1 MNPSEDSTEPGRDEL
16 RKRVAGLPATPGV
29 YLYRD
34 AKGNILYVGK
44 AVNLRSRVGSYFSGG
59 DGRYQIPKLVAR
71 IADIEV
77 LLTPTG
83 KDALLLEN
91 ELIKQHKPPFN
102 LRLRDDKQYQAL
114 RLDLK
119 EEWPRLAVVRRF
131 KKDGA
136 QYFGP
141 YTSSKSLR
149 EALSNL
155 RRIFPLR
162 SCSKATFND
171 YARRGRPCLE
181 WEMKRCAAPCCD
193 RVTPE
198 AYAELVEG
206 TRLFLSG
213 KNDDLVEEYREK
225 MRGAS
230 ASKQFEEAAIYRDRI
245 GAIES
250 TVSKQQI
257 VATHQEDRD
266 IFGLAREGDEVQVQ
280 VLHVR
285 EGRVVGHADYSFS
298 GVRIDDGEALS
309 SFLAQFY
316 AEDAGRPLPRKLLLS
331 VALPDEEAMAS
342 FLKDRAGRKVTC
354 AVPLRGEHKKLTDMA
369 LSNARLRLA
378 QRTREQ
384 ESLLAVCA
392 ELQQQL
398 SLPVLPRHIECYD
411 VSNLMGTYSVASR
424 VVFKD
429 GEASKVDYRHYRIR
443 EAQGGD
449 DVGCMREVLSRRF
462 DRMDEE
468 PLPDLLMLDGGK
480 AQLGVAVALLRDRG
494 LELPTL
500 GLAKEVDTQSP
511 SPRVKRGGGLKAERV
526 FLPGRKDA
534 IFLPPNSKGMLLL
547 QRLRDESHRFA
558 IEYQRSLRRKA
569 SMTSILEEIPGVGP
583 GKRKALLR
591 ALGSLRAVR
600 QASVE
605 ELMQVQT
612 VSGENAHA
620 IRQFFDQ
627 LDEQNSVQVP
637 ETLSKESPED
647 IKSGASSAD
656 KKTSERSL

>member
-1 MNPSEDSTEPGRDEL
+1 MTSPEHKNPGGKDSAREEL
-16 RKRVAGLPATPGV
+16 RKRVAKLPTTPGV
-29 YLYRD
+29 YVYRD

-44 AVNLRSRVGSYFSGG
+44 AVNLRSRVRSYFSGG

-71 IADIEV
+71 IADLEV

-102 LRLRDDKQYQAL
+102 LSLRDDKQYQAL
-114 RLDLK
+114 RLDMK
-119 EEWPRLAVVRRF
+119 EEWPRLVTVRRF

-149 EALSNL
+149 ESLSNL

-162 SCSKATFND
+162 SCSQATFND

-181 WEMKRCAAPCCD
+181 WEMKRCVAPCCH
-193 RVTPE
+193 RVEPE
-198 AYAELVEG
+198 AYAELVQG
-206 TRLFLSG
+206 TVLFLRG
-213 KNDDLVEEYREK
+213 KNDDLVEACREK
-225 MRGAS
+225 MREAS
-230 ASKQFEEAAIYRDRI
+230 EAKRFEEAAMYRDRI
-245 GAIES
+245 AAIET

-266 IFGLAREGDEVQVQ
+266 VFGLAREGDDVQVQ

-285 EGRVVGHADYSFS
+285 EGRVIGHADYAFS
-298 GVRIDDGEALS
+298 GLRIDDGEALS

-316 AEDAGRPLPRKLLLS
+316 AEDAGRKPPRKLLLS
-331 VALPDEEAMAS
+331 TALPDEEAMAG
-342 FLKDRAGRKVTC
+342 FLKERAGSKVTC
-354 AVPLRGEHKKLTDMA
+354 AVPLRGEHKKLADMA
-369 LSNARLRLA
+369 VDNALLRLR
-378 QRTREQ
+378 QRTQEQ

-392 ELQQQL
+392 ELQERL

-411 VSNLMGTYSVASR
+411 ISTLMGTHSVASR
-424 VVFKD
+424 VVFKE

-449 DVGCMREVLSRRF
+449 DVGCMREVLSRRL
-462 DRMDEE
+462 DRMSEE
-468 PLPDLLMLDGGK
+468 PLPDLLMVDGGK
-480 AQLGVAVALLRDRG
+480 AQLGVAVALLKDRG
-494 LELPTL
+494 LTFPCL
-500 GLAKEVDTQSP
+500 GLAKEVDQESP

-534 IFLPPNSKGMLLL
+534 IFLPPNSKAMLLL
-547 QRLRDESHRFA
+547 QRVRDESHRFA

-569 SMTSILEEIPGVGP
+569 TMTSMLEEIPGIGP

-591 ALGSLRAVR
+591 TLGSLKAVR

-605 ELMQVQT
+605 KLAQVQS
-612 VSGENAHA
+612 VSSQNAHT
-620 IRQFFDQ
+620 IRLFFAR
-627 LDEQNSVQVP
+627 LDEDTDTARADSNADMPSDSVKG
-637 ETLSKESPED
+637 EILST
-647 IKSGASSAD
+647 D
-656 KKTSERSL
+656 K

>member
-1 MNPSEDSTEPGRDEL
+1 
-16 RKRVAGLPATPGV
+16 
-29 YLYRD
+29 
-34 AKGNILYVGK
+34 
-44 AVNLRSRVGSYFSGG
+44 
-59 DGRYQIPKLVAR
+59 
-71 IADIEV
+71 
-77 LLTPTG
+77 
-83 KDALLLEN
+83 
-91 ELIKQHKPPFN
+91 
-102 LRLRDDKQYQAL
+102 
-114 RLDLK
+114 
-119 EEWPRLAVVRRF
+119 
-131 KKDGA
+131 
-136 QYFGP
+136 
-141 YTSSKSLR
+141 
-149 EALSNL
+149 
-155 RRIFPLR
+155 
-162 SCSKATFND
+162 
-171 YARRGRPCLE
+171 
-181 WEMKRCAAPCCD
+181 
-193 RVTPE
+193 
-198 AYAELVEG
+198 
-206 TRLFLSG
+206 
-213 KNDDLVEEYREK
+213 
-225 MRGAS
+225 
-230 ASKQFEEAAIYRDRI
+230 
-245 GAIES
+245 
-250 TVSKQQI
+250 
-257 VATHQEDRD
+257 
-266 IFGLAREGDEVQVQ
+266 VQ

-331 VALPDEEAMAS
+331 VALPDEEAMES
-342 FLKDRAGRKVTC
+342 FLKDRAGGKVTC

-369 LSNARLRLA
+369 MANARLRLV

-392 ELQQQL
+392 ELQERL

-494 LELPTL
+494 IDLPAL
-500 GLAKEVDTQSP
+500 GLAKEVDTESP

-605 ELMQVQT
+605 KLMQVQS
-612 VSGENAHA
+612 VSAENAHA
-620 IRQFFDQ
+620 VRQFFDQ
-627 LDEQNSVQVP
+627 LDEQKSEQAP
-637 ETLSKESPED
+637 E
-647 IKSGASSAD
+647 
-656 KKTSERSL
+656 SLAEE